1 MDLSGIKIDLRP
13 RSYEIVFVLF
23 ALISIYLLKK
33 SPLPLSKELAMVLG
47 LKIVSFICS
56 LYGLTLLI
64 VGLKLGLAVRKNGW
78 QSVFRNRSWVR
89 FFYPYWT
96 LDYLVLTLRRCVSM
110 LGIIYF
116 FLHIKHIVLT
126 VHFANYDQLFWNLD
140 RWVHFG
146 IQPNVA
152 LMKAFGT
159 HHHFAILVDYLYFQY
174 FQYTFF
180 MAMLFLLEIKGRE
193 LAEKFFLGVAL
204 LWSLG
209 GFSYMIMPADG
220 PCYAVLSKHAIPP
233 GFRTH
238 FFNYP
243 VPTVPVDPDYYKK
256 YDESKIWI
264 AKFYQEQLW
273 KTRFGFIFEEKLPIV
288 FYGIAAMPSLHVAGT
303 ALYMFYLFMV
313 SRLFGILGLLFTCF
327 MLFGSVFLQWHYAV
341 DGYVGFLFAYG
352 IWFFATGR
360 KSWLPHL
367 SREPYFWFDREY
379 SDSNVP

>member
-1 MDLSGIKIDLRP
+1 MDLSGIKVDLRP
-13 RSYEIVFVLF
+13 RSYEIVFALF
-23 ALISIYLLKK
+23 ALISVYLLSK
-33 SPLPLSKELAMVLG
+33 SPLPLSKELALVLG
-47 LKIVSFICS
+47 LKIVKFIFAI
-56 LYGLTLLI
+56 YQITLLI
-64 VGLKLGLAVRKNGW
+64 VGFKLVLAVRKNGW
-78 QSVFRNRSWVR
+78 NSVFRNRKWIPY
-89 FFYPYWT
+89 FFPYWT
-96 LDYLVLTLRRCVSM
+96 LDYLVLTIRRCVSM

-116 FLHIKHIVLT
+116 FLHIKHIVLA

-152 LMKAFGT
+152 LMKAFGA

-174 FQYTFF
+174 FQYKFF
-180 MAMLFLLEIKGRE
+180 VALLFLLEIRGRE

-209 GFSYMIMPADG
+209 GLSYMIMPADG

-243 VPTVPVDPDYYKK
+243 VPTEPVDPEYYSK

-264 AKFYQEQLW
+264 AKFYQELLW

-288 FYGIAAMPSLHVAGT
+288 FYGIAAVPSLHVAGT

-313 SRLFGILGLLFTCF
+313 SRLFGTLGLLFTCF
-327 MLFGSVFLQWHYAV
+327 MLFGSVFLQWHYAI
-341 DGYVGFLFAYG
+341 DGYIGFLFAYG
-352 IWFFATGR
+352 IWFFSSGR
-360 KSWLPHL
+360 RSWLPHL
-367 SREPYFWFDREY
+367 SREPFFWFDKEY
-379 SDSNVP
+379 SDFKKP